1 MSVWEKFENIVS
13 VEEVEELSKR
23 RFEKPKAGQ
32 HNVELLAVEPSE
44 SSNGLPLVK
53 FKFKDIDN
61 KQFINCSM
69 FLTNQFYPER
79 NAQELNKVITVL
91 SKLGNDIDFI
101 NMVDLEERIMATET
115 GGKYLI
121 NLTYRNET
129 TKYPNFEV
137 INRIPDDV
145 NDTFET
151 VENEGYEELPF

>member
-69 FLTNQFYPER
+69 FLTMFF
-79 NAQELNKVITVL
+79 ELDGAG
-91 SKLGNDIDFI
+91 S
-101 NMVDLEERIMATET
+101 
-115 GGKYLI
+115 
-121 NLTYRNET
+121 
-129 TKYPNFEV
+129 P
-137 INRIPDDV
+137 
-145 NDTFET
+145 
-151 VENEGYEELPF
+151 